1 VIGGLFGCGSIH
13 GFTINSVP
21 ARGALLLRRAQ
32 ASVLLETENAI
43 TGDFS
48 MMRQLSCFDICSR
61 QHASTR

>member
-1 VIGGLFGCGSIH
+1 VIGGLFGYGSIG

-21 ARGALLLRRAQ
+21 ARSALLLWRARV
-32 ASVLLETENAI
+32 SVLLEMENAI